1 MATASEQQS
10 ATSEEINRSMEQ
22 VASISAETAQGMAQS
37 AHAVAELSRQTQVL
51 QNLVNDLK
59 GDKDHVSPGAR
70 RAVTSSTNSL
80 LARR

>member
-22 VASISAETAQGMAQS
+22 VASISVETAQAMAQS

-59 GDKDHVSPGAR
+59 GDKDPVSPGTR
-70 RAVTSSTNSL
+70 RAVTGSTNSL